1 MNSFRLATRCAR
13 LKPSAIRQILK
24 VTAAPDIISFAG
36 GLPAPELF
44 PLQDIGRATDE
55 TLREDGAAS
64 MQYGPTEGYL
74 PLREW
79 VCAHLAATVKL
90 QASPDCVL
98 ITQGSQQGL
107 DLVAK
112 VLLDPGDRVLVE
124 NPSYVGA
131 LQAFGTYEAELVGIP
146 SDENGMRAEELRR
159 VLKSSTPKPKFLY
172 LIPNF
177 HNPTGTSLSA
187 ARRKE
192 IVDLAAAHGV
202 PVVEDDPYEQM
213 RYSGEALPALGALP
227 GAPDRLYLG
236 TASKILCP
244 GLRIAWLVSPDRT
257 LYERLVSAKQAS
269 DLHTSSFAQ
278 RIVWRYVRQ
287 PGVFDA
293 HVERLRTAYGCRR
306 DAMLGALE
314 RHMPAGCRWTRP
326 DGGLFIWVEVPP
338 RIDTLELLAAAMAQ
352 KVAFVPGE
360 PFWVGSGVR
369 NTLRLNFS
377 NASEERIEE
386 GIRRLGNAIHCSLAT
401 AHCSVS
407 IGFGHAP
414 SDEQ

>member
-1 MNSFRLATRCAR
+1 MSDFRLATRCAR
-13 LKPSAIRQILK
+13 IKSSAIRQILK

-44 PLQDIGRATDE
+44 PLEDIGRAAE
-55 TLREDGAAS
+55 ATLHEDGAAA

-124 NPSYVGA
+124 TPSYVGA
-131 LQAFGTYEAELVGIP
+131 LQAFGSYEAELVGIP

-159 VLKSSTPKPKFLY
+159 ILESSAPKPKFLY

-213 RYSGEALPALGALP
+213 RYSGEALSALGALP

-244 GLRIAWLVSPDRT
+244 GLRIAWLVVPDRRGMGFQPMFVVNHGLEAHAT
-257 LYERLVSAKQAS
+257 FGFARKISLRARAAGLGSPWKSRMAVLAGQGKQSCPIQMMMPPQAGKRDLQERAARWRHSVWRRWLQPTYSARS
-269 DLHTSSFAQ
+269 RGGRPSSF
-278 RIVWRYVRQ
+278 
-287 PGVFDA
+287 
-293 HVERLRTAYGCRR
+293 
-306 DAMLGALE
+306 
-314 RHMPAGCRWTRP
+314 
-326 DGGLFIWVEVPP
+326 
-338 RIDTLELLAAAMAQ
+338 
-352 KVAFVPGE
+352 
-360 PFWVGSGVR
+360 
-369 NTLRLNFS
+369 
-377 NASEERIEE
+377 
-386 GIRRLGNAIHCSLAT
+386 
-401 AHCSVS
+401 
-407 IGFGHAP
+407 
-414 SDEQ
+414 